1 MIRASHFYGQHF
13 AFPLNGD
20 DGHAL
25 NSLDKIFDVARY
37 DAWVEDLNLH
47 NLPAKRAFAKTA
59 QNRFNLREFR
69 HSVQSRLKFLLG

>member
-20 DGHAL
+20 EGSPF
-25 NSLDKIFDVARY
+25 NPLDKIFDIPRN

-69 HSVQSRLKFLLG
+69 HSV